1 MNRCGFVI
9 CGNGVLI
16 EAEGIKKNRPCA
28 WRRDGAVNT
37 FAESSKIFDIFTHKD
52 HLVTVV

>member
-28 WRRDGAVNT
+28 WRRDGAVHTLLLKAANST
-37 FAESSKIFDIFTHKD
+37 ITHKD